1 MTHDSIG
8 LGEDGPTHQ
17 PVEHLASLR
26 AIPNLTVIRP
36 SDIIETIEAWQY
48 ALESQSPCV
57 IVLTRQ
63 NLPMLRTNNNINIVE
78 SGAYPIIDFENYQG
92 TILATGSE
100 VEIACESSK
109 ILSSENINIRV
120 ISFPSWEI
128 FDKKSETEKMK
139 ILGNKLLFAIEAGSI
154 NGWEKYVSSE
164 NFIGMKSFGAS
175 GQYNDVYKHFNITAD
190 DIFNKIKENL

>member
-63 NLPMLRTNNNINIVE
+63 NLPMLRTNNNINIIKN
-78 SGAYPIIDFENYQG
+78 GAYPIVDFKNYQG
-92 TILATGSE
+92 TILTTGSE
-100 VEIACESSK
+100 VEIAC
-109 ILSSENINIRV
+109 
-120 ISFPSWEI
+120 
-128 FDKKSETEKMK
+128 
-139 ILGNKLLFAIEAGSI
+139 
-154 NGWEKYVSSE
+154 
-164 NFIGMKSFGAS
+164 
-175 GQYNDVYKHFNITAD
+175 
-190 DIFNKIKENL
+190 